1 MSYATAALRTFFDF
15 HIRELKS
22 PFTPGEKILTMSEPF
37 VSDRMKGTADCA
49 SKRPGFLSMFGAVT
63 EVAEADVKVE
73 TMNQNKRAIV
83 RRRTQ
88 QLVYLELGRENGG
101 VMLNLSE
108 EGCGFQAITPVKC
121 GESRL
126 GFQINGGR
134 RIAGDAEITWAD
146 ESGVMGGLRFIDL
159 PPEARKEIRSW
170 LEETNAPMEYGF
182 ASAAAASAVAVEA
195 RPARTNVAPD
205 PYLQPP
211 REAAPTVRVPPQE
224 VPTVRPAW
232 ANASS
237 LGYPVANE
245 PRFNS
250 PFTDAIVPYPDPQQ
264 RRSTAVW
271 RGLAVT
277 AMVIALLALG
287 VVYQKEV
294 GSSLIWVG
302 ETLSGKPKASTVVP
316 SDKPVD
322 TVPPTTKP
330 DGTAADSADKSLG
343 AAIPESD
350 PVAESKKAVD
360 DTAKLPASKPQSAD
374 TTSPNASNVSDR
386 SVSALDRQNAAAQK
400 PEPNWSETDSV
411 EALWGAVQGGS
422 VSAEVSLAE
431 RFARGAGVN
440 KNCDQAKV
448 LMKAAADKGNREAR
462 LRLYELETQGCQ

>member
-1 MSYATAALRTFFDF
+1 MSDA
-15 HIRELKS
+15 
-22 PFTPGEKILTMSEPF
+22 F

-108 EGCGFQAITPVKC
+108 EGCGFQAITPVKI
-121 GESRL
+121 GESRF

-146 ESGVMGGLRFIDL
+146 ESGVMGGLRFINL

-182 ASAAAASAVAVEA
+182 ASAAAASAAA
-195 RPARTNVAPD
+195 AGAAASPRPARPNV
-205 PYLQPP
+205 
-211 REAAPTVRVPPQE
+211 
-224 VPTVRPAW
+224 
-232 ANASS
+232 
-237 LGYPVANE
+237 
-245 PRFNS
+245 
-250 PFTDAIVPYPDPQQ
+250 AIVPYPDPQQ

-302 ETLSGKPKASTVVP
+302 ETLSGKTKASTVVP

-322 TVPPTTKP
+322 TVPPATKP

-360 DTAKLPASKPQSAD
+360 DTAKLPTSKPQSAD
-374 TTSPNASNVSDR
+374 ATSPNASNVSDR

>member
-1 MSYATAALRTFFDF
+1 MSDAL
-15 HIRELKS
+15 
-22 PFTPGEKILTMSEPF
+22 

-49 SKRPGFLSMFGAVT
+49 SKRPGFLSMLGAVT
-63 EVAEADVKVE
+63 EVAEADLKVE

-121 GESRL
+121 GESRF

-146 ESGVMGGLRFIDL
+146 ESGVMGGLRFINL

-170 LEETNAPMEYGF
+170 LEETNAPMEYGYASAAT
-182 ASAAAASAVAVEA
+182 ASAAAAGTAVGA
-195 RPARTNVAPD
+195 RPARPSVAPD
-205 PYLQPP
+205 PYLQQP
-211 REAAPTVRVPPQE
+211 REAAPSVRVPQQEAPPQ
-224 VPTVRPAW
+224 RPVW
-232 ANASS
+232 SNASS
-237 LGYPVANE
+237 LGYPVAEE

-250 PFTDAIVPYPDPQQ
+250 PFTETIVPYPDPQQ
-264 RRSTAVW
+264 RRTAAVW
-271 RGLAVT
+271 RSLAVA
-277 AMVIALLALG
+277 AMVIAATALG
-287 VVYQKEV
+287 VVYQKDV
-294 GSSLIWVG
+294 GNSLIWLG
-302 ETLSGKPKASTVVP
+302 ETMSGKTKASTVVP
-316 SDKPVD
+316 SDRS
-322 TVPPTTKP
+322 
-330 DGTAADSADKSLG
+330 ADSPATALPRTNPESAPAD
-343 AAIPESD
+343 AASKNSSATLPESD
-350 PVAESKKAVD
+350 PVADSKKAYD
-360 DTAKLPASKPQSAD
+360 DTAKLPTSKPLQGA
-374 TTSPNASNVSDR
+374 TTPGASDVSDR
-386 SVSALDRQNAAAQK
+386 SVSALDRQNAAAAK